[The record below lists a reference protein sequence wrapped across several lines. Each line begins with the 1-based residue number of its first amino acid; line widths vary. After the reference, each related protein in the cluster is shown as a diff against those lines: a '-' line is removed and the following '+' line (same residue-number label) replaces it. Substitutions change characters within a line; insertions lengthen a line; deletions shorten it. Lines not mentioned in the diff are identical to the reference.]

1 MSKQI
6 VEYLGPTP
14 CDEDCAQTLDNDFHE
29 KNRAE
34 CKRYKDLIEKIV
46 PTPENAYVK
55 IHVENGHDFGSY
67 REVVIM
73 VEECIS
79 EEDEEKVGEWINKVV
94 SLPNTWAELEGM
106 VKA

>member
-6 VEYLGPTP
+6 IEYIGPVP
-14 CDEDCAQTLDNDFHE
+14 CEEECAQTLDNDFHE

-34 CKRYKDLIEKIV
+34 CKRFKALIEKIV
-46 PTPENAYVK
+46 PTPENAYLK
-55 IHVENGHDFGSY
+55 IHTENGHDFGSY

-73 VEECIS
+73 VEDPLS
-79 EEDEEKVGEWINKVV
+79 EEDEQKAMEYVQKVCT
-94 SLPNTWAELEGM
+94 LPNTWAELEGM

>member
-6 VEYLGPTP
+6 IEWLGPVP
-14 CDEDCAQTLDNDFHE
+14 CDEDCAQTLDKDCHE

-55 IHVENGHDFGSY
+55 IHTENGHDFGSY
-67 REVVIM
+67 REVVLM
-73 VEECIS
+73 AEESIS
-79 EEDEEKVGEWINKVV
+79 EEDEKIIGEWSKKIND
-94 SLPNTWAELEGM
+94 LPSTWVELEGM